1 MSDALSV
8 VLRHYDALNDRDF
21 ETYAAL
27 LSEDV
32 LATVNGS
39 PIRGRE
45 AMMDY
50 VAGNVGAL
58 PTMRIE
64 VEEVLVEGPSKR
76 DPSVLAGRTRQ
87 HRVVHFTAPHPLRAG
102 AYAEVEITRAAP
114 HHLAGTFREQT
125 AEARHRIKIPVATS

>member
-45 AMMDY
+45 AMMD
-50 VAGNVGAL
+50 VRRRERRRAADDAHRGRGGARGE
-58 PTMRIE
+58 PAARRDRTR
-64 VEEVLVEGPSKR
+64 LVNTA
-76 DPSVLAGRTRQ
+76 AGR
-87 HRVVHFTAPHPLRAG
+87 
-102 AYAEVEITRAAP
+102 
-114 HHLAGTFREQT
+114 
-125 AEARHRIKIPVATS
+125 

>member
-1 MSDALSV
+1 VPDALSV

-39 PIRGRE
+39 PIRGRGH
-45 AMMDY
+45 DGV
-50 VAGNVGAL
+50 VAGNVGVL

-64 VEEVLVEGPSKR
+64 VEEVLVESRGS
-76 DPSVLAGRTRQ
+76 S
-87 HRVVHFTAPHPLRAG
+87 
-102 AYAEVEITRAAP
+102 
-114 HHLAGTFREQT
+114 
-125 AEARHRIKIPVATS
+125 